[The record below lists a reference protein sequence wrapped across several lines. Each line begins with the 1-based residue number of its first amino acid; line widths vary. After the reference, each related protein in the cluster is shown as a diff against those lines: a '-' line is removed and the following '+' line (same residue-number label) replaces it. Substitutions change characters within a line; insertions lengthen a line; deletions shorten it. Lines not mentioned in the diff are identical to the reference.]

1 MLVLSSPVRQ
11 QQPAAAARTYAVSG
25 RVIDGTTG
33 GSITDTVV
41 VFWERSASR
50 LSGRR
55 IASPTGSFVIPNV
68 APGLYTMAAEVPGT
82 RFSYRTETV
91 DIEVRGSDVTGLGLI
106 VTPFGSR
113 ATPVADKPLI
123 PVAGK
128 LIMEN
133 GAPLPASLTQIGAAG
148 ESSAV
153 GRDGRFQLRL
163 RAEEKYSIKFESLPE
178 GMYVKTVSAGVWNP
192 EGETLLFS
200 STPPATLQIT
210 LAVGDRT
217 VRGRVLDKSGAVP
230 RSEVVLSVS
239 TPLSTRPVRNVSA
252 GADGSFEIDRLR
264 AGNYELKAKMGTG
277 PATQIGRLLLTIGD
291 QSPSAI
297 QMVLKGTTLQ
307 KGHVVIEGAGR
318 LEELQKFQPFIEVT
332 DVLGV
337 HRVPIRLDGTF
348 EFQSFESEYS
358 VYIRDVPATYE
369 KFVTVTGSTIEVKLR
384 VIQGDFPSFRVLQPK

>member
-1 MLVLSSPVRQ
+1 
-11 QQPAAAARTYAVSG
+11 
-25 RVIDGTTG
+25 
-33 GSITDTVV
+33 
-41 VFWERSASR
+41 
-50 LSGRR
+50 
-55 IASPTGSFVIPNV
+55 
-68 APGLYTMAAEVPGT
+68 
-82 RFSYRTETV
+82 
-91 DIEVRGSDVTGLGLI
+91 
-106 VTPFGSR
+106 
-113 ATPVADKPLI
+113 
-123 PVAGK
+123 
-128 LIMEN
+128 
-133 GAPLPASLTQIGAAG
+133 
-148 ESSAV
+148 
-153 GRDGRFQLRL
+153 
-163 RAEEKYSIKFESLPE
+163 
-178 GMYVKTVSAGVWNP
+178 VSAGVWNP